1 MFSSLW
7 KSIYTLAQQ
16 HESVA
21 TAACLA
27 LIHREE
33 TIKTAE
39 ERTTNLPTFYNSY
52 RFKIENVLEN
62 CLSSSSGRD
71 VFLWR
76 MLMKLSYLK
85 GDAKKCIA
93 TFYRSVRSCPWS
105 KVFV

>member
-1 MFSSLW
+1 MFSSVW
-7 KSIYTLAQQ
+7 KNIYTLAQQ

-39 ERTTNLPTFYNSY
+39 ERTSNIPTFYNSY
-52 RFKIENVLEN
+52 RCKIENLLEN
-62 CLSSSSGRD
+62 CLSSSSSRQ

-76 MLMKLSYLK
+76 ILMKISYLK
-85 GDAKKCIA
+85 GDVKKCIS

-105 KVFV
+105 KVLV